1 MQTLHKYT
9 GASPVLHWDTG
20 ALPSIGKV
28 KPAPI
33 QVGDLLYWFSANA
46 CTVNG
51 SNQVT
56 GLTDLSGNGNA
67 VTVTGTPAYTASDAD
82 FNNLPSIGNT
92 TGQRYEFSSI
102 NKTSTLGG
110 WTFMY
115 VIKPTSNTGTP
126 TLFDTQS
133 GRMVNYSFNSSRY
146 AYFDGSLRTVG
157 TQVPDTNLH
166 ILTFV
171 LNSDTNVGEIF
182 LDGVSLGTNTY
193 TLRAIANATA
203 LFGRPNAL
211 GGGLSYI
218 GRWAQALCW
227 SKPLTTAQR
236 QQVEGSF
243 NYS

>member
-20 ALPSIGKV
+20 ALPQVGKS

-33 QVGDLLYWFSANA
+33 AVGDLLFWFSADA
-46 CTVNG
+46 CSVNV

-67 VTVTGTPAYTASDAD
+67 VTVVGTPAYTASDAA
-82 FNNLPSIGNT
+82 FNNKPSIANT
-92 TGQRYEFSSI
+92 SSQRYEFNSI
-102 NKTSTLGG
+102 SKASTGG

-115 VIKPTSNTGTP
+115 VIKASSNTGTP

-133 GRMVNYSFNSSRY
+133 GRMVNYSFNTNRY
-146 AYFDGSLRTVG
+146 AYFDGSLKTIG
-157 TQVPDTNLH
+157 STVPDTNIH

-182 LDGVSLGTNTY
+182 RDGVSLGTSTMTARN
-193 TLRAIANATA
+193 IGGATSI
-203 LFGRPNAL
+203 FGRHTTL
-211 GGGLSYI
+211 GGGLGFVGS
-218 GRWAQALCW
+218 WAQALSW
-227 SKPLTTAQR
+227 SKALSTAERQR
-236 QQVEGSF
+236 VEGSF
-243 NYS
+243 IYS